1 MNVPIE
7 TKRNIS
13 FLTFSIFKSLP
24 LKAAMSCRNGGV
36 SRPPFTSLN
45 MGLHVGDRE
54 EDVLENRKRYC
65 KALGIS
71 ENDLVNCCQVHGT
84 HVEEVDEKD
93 CGRGALSLSSAI
105 PDTDGLITA
114 SPLVPLTMNYADCT
128 PLFFYDPVHKAAAL
142 SHGGWRGTAGNI
154 AGKTI
159 ALMEERFHSRREDI
173 LAAIGPA
180 IGFADFEV
188 GEEVVDAMMLLFEK
202 SEGESLYRRKENG
215 KYLFNLPGA
224 NYLLIKKAGIPEN
237 HIEDCRIS
245 TWERNDLFY
254 SYRKEKG
261 RTGRHMAVLMMEK

>member
-1 MNVPIE
+1 MKVPLQ
-7 TKRNIS
+7 KKGNIS
-13 FLTFSIFKSLP
+13 FLTFSIFEGLP
-24 LKAAMSCRNGGV
+24 LKAAVSCRSGGV

-45 MGLHVGDRE
+45 MGLHVGDSE

-65 KALGIS
+65 GALGIS
-71 ENDLVNCCQVHGT
+71 ADTLVNCRQVHGT
-84 HVEEVDEKD
+84 HVEEVGEADL
-93 CGRGALSLSSAI
+93 GRGALSLSSAI
-105 PDTDGLITA
+105 PDTDGLLT
-114 SPLVPLTMNYADCT
+114 SSTMVPLTMNYADCT

-173 LAAIGPA
+173 LAVIGPA
-180 IGFADFEV
+180 IGFDAFEV
-188 GEEVVDAMMLLFEK
+188 GPEVIDAMAPLFEK
-202 SEGESLYRRKENG
+202 SEGASLFRRKENG
-215 KYLFNLPGA
+215 KYLLDLPGA
-224 NYLLIKKAGIPEN
+224 NHVLLKKAGIAEE
-237 HIEDCRIS
+237 HIEDCGIS